1 MKYIISITPY
11 ILQGVV
17 LTLKLYA
24 VTALFSVPLAVF
36 AALGKISGPK
46 ILKKI
51 LGIYTWVVR
60 GTPLLLQLFFVYF
73 GLPFVPVIG
82 VKLDPFMAAC
92 ITFSLNFGAYLTEIF
107 RAGIESIDKGQYEAA
122 KALGMNY
129 VQTMCRVIL
138 PQSIKRVLPPT
149 CSEAINLVKDSA
161 LVAAI
166 GMNDLL
172 RNARQVV
179 TRDFNPSAFLVAF
192 VLYLIMSSV
201 IVKVFEWLE
210 RKYSIYD

>member
-1 MKYIISITPY
+1 M
-11 ILQGVV
+11 
-17 LTLKLYA
+17 
-24 VTALFSVPLAVF
+24 F
-36 AALGKISGPK
+36 
-46 ILKKI
+46 KKI
-51 LGIYTWVVR
+51 NT
-60 GTPLLLQLFFVYF
+60 
-73 GLPFVPVIG
+73 
-82 VKLDPFMAAC
+82 VKR
-92 ITFSLNFGAYLTEIF
+92 I
-107 RAGIESIDKGQYEAA
+107 
-122 KALGMNY
+122 
-129 VQTMCRVIL
+129 
-138 PQSIKRVLPPT
+138 LPPT